1 MIRKAD
7 LIFTLSLLIYSNA
20 QAGKIYKWTD
30 NNGNVHYG
38 ESPPPEQTENQEM
51 SIANAKKGDAECCSL
66 VRQLVDR
73 MLTSHSSNYSKK
85 FDPLFQSNEFN
96 VEELNNFVGQKAVSR
111 SRRRTRHSNVSYSAY
126 TTCMNAGFK
135 FCRESEF
142 FSADYS
148 NKLGKSPKQYSKK
161 SWSGTGFLVS
171 KNGYIITNEHVAG
184 SCKNIKI
191 QPMGIDAKLVAKDAK
206 YDLAL
211 LKIDGTFK
219 HFAHFR
225 VGSLLLG
232 EDVITAGFPYKNL
245 LSSSIKITTGI
256 VSSLAGIQNDNKVIQ
271 ITAPIQPGNSGGP
284 LIDEAGNVVGVIVSK
299 LSSEFMIRNFKEIP
313 QNINFAIKGSHL
325 KKFLYTNN
333 VEINQ
338 KVSEGKLR
346 VTNISQSAEQ
356 YTVEIN
362 CLNN

>member
-1 MIRKAD
+1 MTRK
-7 LIFTLSLLIYSNA
+7 TSLLLILLLLSISCA
-20 QAGKIYKWTD
+20 QAGKVYKWTD
-30 NNGNVHYG
+30 ENGNVHYG
-38 ESPPPEQTENQEM
+38 ESPPPEEIKNQEM
-51 SIANAKKGDAECCSL
+51 SISNTKKGDAQCCSL

-73 MLTSHSSNYSKK
+73 MLVRRSSNYSKK

-96 VEELNNFVGQKAVSR
+96 VEELNNFVGQKAASR
-111 SRRRTRHSNVSYSAY
+111 TRGRSRHSNVSHSAY

-142 FSADYS
+142 SSLVNS
-148 NKLGKSPKQYSKK
+148 NKSGNSPKQYSKK

-171 KNGYIITNEHVAG
+171 KNGHIITNEHVAG
-184 SCKNIKI
+184 NCKNIKI
-191 QPMGIDAKLVAKDAK
+191 QPMGIDAKLIAKDAE

-211 LKIDGTFK
+211 LKIDGEFK
-219 HFAHFR
+219 HFASFR

-256 VSSLAGIQNDNKVIQ
+256 VSSLAGIQNDQKVIQ

-284 LIDEAGNVVGVIVSK
+284 LIDEAGNIIGVIVSK
-299 LSSEFMIRNFKEIP
+299 LSSEFMIRQFKDIP

-325 KKFLYTNN
+325 KKFLYDQG
-333 VEINQ
+333 VKINQ

-346 VTNISQSAEQ
+346 VTNISQSAEK

-362 CLNN
+362 CLN